1 MKGNRVAMKPRRFVW
16 LSLAAIAATTLF
28 WPATVKA
35 QSFDQFRVKPIKP
48 LESGDSAKT
57 ADAMRDGKLYLS
69 LEDAITLALQN
80 NLDLE
85 IQRENLKIAR
95 TDFLRAQAGG
105 QLRGVS
111 LSVREGPAGLGSPI
125 ASQSGRVGGSDAPA
139 LDRLTGPGTQTDLS
153 ILGSLPLST
162 GPALVN
168 RDWTW
173 HTNYGYRHTSTP
185 QTTPYFAGGL
195 DSVALSTNSLFNGVE
210 QGFSTGARVEAGLDL
225 ARVRSNSPLLS
236 YNPYNQAT
244 LGLSVTQPLLR
255 GFGRKVN
262 NRYIRIAKNNQTVSQ
277 QVFEQQVIATVSA
290 VTRLYWDLVSLRQ
303 DVVVRRE
310 AVTSATR
317 LLKDTKDSMEV
328 GRSAAIDVTRA
339 EAEVAR
345 RNRDLLVAESLVR
358 QQEIVLADY
367 VTRSRK
373 STIEI
378 VPTDQASITPATG
391 PEVLDPL
398 DVAADK
404 AMTGRP
410 DLAQARLQLDNS
422 QISLTGSRNAVLPSV
437 DLVGHVA
444 NNGLGG
450 TPNVIPA
457 LNNGIPRLTDG
468 QFIGGPGTA
477 LNQVFARNYPDYA
490 IGVQVTIPIRNRI
503 AQADVQRDQYS
514 VRQSEI
520 RLRQLEKMVRVE
532 IANARVALEQ
542 AKSSYESA
550 VSERDLQQKTLDAE
564 LEKLAVGAAT
574 QIQVIQ
580 LQRDLAQ
587 AKSSEVSAVNS
598 YMKARLALDRAAG
611 TLLEAHHIN
620 VEQVQ

>member
-1 MKGNRVAMKPRRFVW
+1 MKPRRLIW
-16 LSLAAIAATTLF
+16 LSLAAFAATTLF
-28 WPATVKA
+28 WPANVKA
-35 QSFDQFRVKPIKP
+35 QTTNLSFQQFRVQPVQP
-48 LESGDSAKT
+48 LRLEDST
-57 ADAMRDGKLYLS
+57 AIAALRDGKLYLS
-69 LEDAITLALQN
+69 LDDAIALALQN

-105 QLRGVS
+105 QLRGVG

-125 ASQSGRVGGSDAPA
+125 ASQAGRVGGSDAPA

-153 ILGSLPLST
+153 ILGSLPLNT
-162 GPALVN
+162 GPSVLN

-173 HTNYGYRHTSTP
+173 RTNYGYRHTSTP

-195 DSVALSTNSLFNGVE
+195 DSLALNTNSLFNGVE
-210 QGFSTGARVEAGLDL
+210 QGFSTGAHVEAGLDL
-225 ARVRSNSPLLS
+225 SRVRSNSPLLS

-277 QVFEQQVIATVSA
+277 HVFEQQVVATVAA
-290 VTRLYWDLVSLRQ
+290 VARLYWDLVSLRQ

-310 AVTSATR
+310 AVASATR
-317 LLKDTKDSMEV
+317 LLKDTRDSMEV

-345 RNRDLLVAESLVR
+345 RKRDLLVAESLVR
-358 QQEIVLADY
+358 QQEIVLGDY
-367 VTRSRK
+367 LTRGHSVNAA
-373 STIEI
+373 TEI
-378 VPTDQASITPATG
+378 IPTDQAAITPAGG
-391 PEVLDPL
+391 PEVLDSL
-398 DVAADK
+398 DAAAGK
-404 AMTGRP
+404 AMNNRP
-410 DLAQARLQLDNS
+410 DLAQARVQLDNA
-422 QISLTGSRNAVLPSV
+422 QISLTGSRNAVLPSI
-437 DLVGHVA
+437 DLIGRVA
-444 NNGLGG
+444 NNGLSGS
-450 TPNVIPA
+450 PNVVPA

-477 LNQVFARNYPDYA
+477 LNQILARNYPDYT

-503 AQADVQRDQYS
+503 AQADVQRDQHS

-542 AKSSYESA
+542 ARSSYESA
-550 VSERDLQQKTLDAE
+550 VSERQLQQKTLDAE
-564 LEKLAVGAAT
+564 VEKLAVGATT
-574 QIQVIQ
+574 QAQVIQ

-587 AKSSEVSAVNS
+587 AQSFEVSAINS
-598 YMKARLALDRAAG
+598 YMKARLALERAAG
-611 TLLEAHHIN
+611 TLLTAHHIN

>member
-1 MKGNRVAMKPRRFVW
+1 MKPRRLIW
-16 LSLAAIAATTLF
+16 LSLATFAAATLF
-28 WPATVKA
+28 WPAAVKA
-35 QSFDQFRVKPIKP
+35 QTLSLQQFRVQPVQP
-48 LESGDSAKT
+48 LRLEDST
-57 ADAMRDGKLYLS
+57 ANNVLRDGKLYLS
-69 LEDAITLALQN
+69 LDDAIALALQN

-105 QLRGVS
+105 QLRGVG

-125 ASQSGRVGGSDAPA
+125 ASQAGRVGGSDAPA

-153 ILGSLPLST
+153 ILGSLPLNT
-162 GPALVN
+162 GPSVLN

-173 HTNYGYRHTSTP
+173 RTNYGYRHTSTP
-185 QTTPYFAGGL
+185 QITPYFAGGL
-195 DSVALSTNSLFNGVE
+195 DSLALNTNSLFNGVE

-225 ARVRSNSPLLS
+225 SRVRSNSPLLS

-277 QVFEQQVIATVSA
+277 HVFEQQVVATVAA
-290 VTRLYWDLVSLRQ
+290 VARLYWDLVSLRQ

-310 AVTSATR
+310 GVASATR
-317 LLKDTKDSMEV
+317 LLKDTRDSMEV

-345 RNRDLLVAESLVR
+345 RKRDLLVAESLVR
-358 QQEIVLADY
+358 QQEIVLGDY
-367 VTRSRK
+367 LTRGRSAAAA
-373 STIEI
+373 TEI
-378 VPTDQASITPATG
+378 IPTDQAAITPAAG
-391 PEVLDPL
+391 PEVLDSL
-398 DVAADK
+398 DAATDK
-404 AMTGRP
+404 AMNNRP
-410 DLAQARLQLDNS
+410 DLAQARVQLDNA
-422 QISLTGSRNAVLPSV
+422 QISLTGSRNAVLPSI
-437 DLVGHVA
+437 DLIGRVA
-444 NNGLGG
+444 NNGLSGA
-450 TPNVIPA
+450 PNVVPA
-457 LNNGIPRLTDG
+457 LNNGIPRLTG
-468 QFIGGPGTA
+468 EQFIGGPGTA
-477 LNQVFARNYPDYA
+477 LNQIFARNYPDYA

-503 AQADVQRDQYS
+503 AQADVQRDQHS

-542 AKSSYESA
+542 ARSSYESA
-550 VSERDLQQKTLDAE
+550 VSERQLQQKALDAE
-564 LEKLAVGAAT
+564 VEKLAVGAAT
-574 QIQVIQ
+574 QAQVIQ

-587 AKSSEVSAVNS
+587 AQSFEVSAVNS
-598 YMKARLALDRAAG
+598 YMKARLALERAAG
-611 TLLEAHHIN
+611 TLLAAHHIN

>member
-1 MKGNRVAMKPRRFVW
+1 MKPGRFIW
-16 LSLAAIAATTLF
+16 LSLATFAATTLF

-35 QSFDQFRVKPIKP
+35 QQAKTSFSFEQFKVKPIQP
-48 LESGDSAKT
+48 LRSEDSPQTSASVK
-57 ADAMRDGKLYLS
+57 DGKLYLS
-69 LEDAITLALQN
+69 LDDAIALALQN

-105 QLRGVS
+105 QLRGVG

-125 ASQSGRVGGSDAPA
+125 AGTAGRVGGSDAPA

-162 GPALVN
+162 GPAVLN

-173 HTNYGYRHTSTP
+173 RTNYGFRHTSTP
-185 QTTPYFAGGL
+185 QLTPYFAGGL
-195 DSVALSTNSLFNGVE
+195 DSIALSTNSLFNGIE
-210 QGFSTGARVEAGLDL
+210 QGFSTGAHIDAGLDL
-225 ARVRSNSPLLS
+225 SRTRSNSPLLS

-244 LGLSVTQPLLR
+244 LGFGITQPLLR

-277 QVFEQQVIATVSA
+277 HVFEQQVIATVSA
-290 VTRLYWDLVSLRQ
+290 VARLYWDLVSLRQ

-310 AVTSATR
+310 AVASADR

-328 GRSAAIDVTRA
+328 GKSAAIDVTRA

-345 RNRDLLVAESLVR
+345 RKRDLLVAESLVR
-358 QQEIVLADY
+358 QQEIVLGDY
-367 VTRSRK
+367 LTRSK
-373 STIEI
+373 QSTLEI
-378 VPTDQASITPATG
+378 IPTDQARISVAVAA
-391 PEVLDPL
+391 EVLDDL
-398 DVAADK
+398 NTAAEK
-404 AMTGRP
+404 AMTARP
-410 DLAQARLQLDNS
+410 DLAQARLQLDNAE
-422 QISLTGSRNAVLPSV
+422 ISLTGSRNAVLPSV
-437 DLVGHVA
+437 DVYARVA

-450 TPNVIPA
+450 TPNVEPA
-457 LNNGIPRLTDG
+457 LNNGIPRTIDG

-477 LNQVFARNYPDYA
+477 LGQVFARNYPDYA
-490 IGVQVTIPIRNRI
+490 VGVQVTFPIRNRI
-503 AQADVQRDQYS
+503 AQADVQRDQHS

-550 VSERDLQQKTLDAE
+550 ASERELQQKTLEAE

-587 AKSSEVSAVNS
+587 AQSSEVSAMNS
-598 YMKARLALDRAAG
+598 YMKARLALERAAG
-611 TLLEAHHIN
+611 TLLAAHHVN